1 MKGTHPYRPRKLG
14 LCGIPINGEH
24 NVTNFKKAFRYQI
37 WKTKKKK
44 KNSIKRIHSLD
55 SKIRKLDDQC

>member
-1 MKGTHPYRPRKLG
+1 MSQILKKLLGIKFGRPK
-14 LCGIPINGEH
+14 
-24 NVTNFKKAFRYQI
+24 
-37 WKTKKKK
+37 KKKK

>member
-1 MKGTHPYRPRKLG
+1 MSQILKKLLGIKFGRP
-14 LCGIPINGEH
+14 
-24 NVTNFKKAFRYQI
+24 
-37 WKTKKKK
+37 KKK